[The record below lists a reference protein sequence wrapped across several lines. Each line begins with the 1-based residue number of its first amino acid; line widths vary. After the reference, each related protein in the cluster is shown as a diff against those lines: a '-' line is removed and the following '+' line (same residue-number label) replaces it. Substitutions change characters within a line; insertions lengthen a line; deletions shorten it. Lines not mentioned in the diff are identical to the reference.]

1 MDPLTRYRQ
10 VVQDVLAAYY
20 QETAAT
26 ITAVERQLVL
36 DPTRDHYLLMTVGWE
51 QNRRVDSCVI
61 HIDIKDGQIWIQ
73 HDGTERGIAND
84 LVDAGI
90 PKADIVLAFHAPY
103 KRPYTGFGI
112 GREQPDQRAA

>member
-1 MDPLTRYRQ
+1 MDTVTRYRQ
-10 VVQDVLAAYY
+10 VVQAVLTAYY
-20 QETAAT
+20 QETTAA
-26 ITAVERQLVL
+26 ITEIERQLVL

-51 QNRRVDSCVI
+51 QNHRVDGCVI

-103 KRPYTGFGI
+103 KRPYTGFGV